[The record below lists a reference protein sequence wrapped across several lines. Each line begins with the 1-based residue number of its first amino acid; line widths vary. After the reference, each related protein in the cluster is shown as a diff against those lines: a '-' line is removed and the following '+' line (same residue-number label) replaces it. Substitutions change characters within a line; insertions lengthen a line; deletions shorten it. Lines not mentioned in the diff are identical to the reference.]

1 MATTI
6 IHNTPGLSNLVYN
19 TTINTTINNT
29 VNNTIEQA
37 NTFGDSNNY
46 SEFESDGT
54 YIAKGDATVWI
65 DIDYPIIIRTT
76 GTGVPSLVAIAPD
89 ITVPQWEINDF
100 TVCEGQEMVHAWKE
114 GTAAHWHCH
123 IITNGTDVTNRY
135 LRWEIKLTYANVNS
149 QLVSNT
155 ITSLDLVIP
164 ANTPDKTHLIL
175 SINTMEMPGMR
186 IGTHVYA
193 RLKRIATSNIETY
206 PAPSNDPWC
215 SMLQMHIEC
224 DTFGSR
230 DIASK

>member
-1 MATTI
+1 MASVSI
-6 IHNTPGLSNLVYN
+6 SNIAA
-19 TTINTTINNT
+19 INPKSQI
-29 VNNTIEQA
+29 
-37 NTFGDSNNY
+37 GGYSDY
-46 SEFESDGT
+46 SEFENDGT
-54 YIAKGDATVWI
+54 YVAKGDATVWI

-164 ANTPDKTHLIL
+164 ANTPDKTHLI
-175 SINTMEMPGMR
+175 
-186 IGTHVYA
+186 
-193 RLKRIATSNIETY
+193 
-206 PAPSNDPWC
+206 
-215 SMLQMHIEC
+215 
-224 DTFGSR
+224 
-230 DIASK
+230 